1 MRAVLF
7 LMLAPLAA
15 LSAPTLAILDSVLNA
30 NHGDSVGFDGFSVPK
45 SAISDA
51 LGATD
56 ATVQVGAGIVKALT
70 QMPVVGLFTNNIGN
84 LAGDLGVTFDLVTRL
99 AQVALKTM
107 PPSNPH
113 YEKFKQI
120 AAMTGP
126 GPSLVHISDTVSLP
140 SPPASV
146 LTYIPAEE
154 LPKICTNAN
163 ILPSQVNY
171 ILLSIGSLPQGN
183 ANMSATTHSIADKC
197 KVSVQ
202 AVQMVA
208 GMAYTYMPPQS
219 AWRTLFQ
226 ACAGSYGQPTQ
237 SQTLEHSGNQEPK
250 EQPSKEQPPK
260 EQPTQQQPDQQPS
273 QPVPAPS
280 AANSI
285 AESMEEA
292 SPSGYTAPDADPAY
306 LSQPPSSE

>member
-1 MRAVLF
+1 MRAVIF

-15 LSAPTLAILDSVLNA
+15 LSAPTLAILDNVLNA
-30 NHGDSVGFDGFSVPK
+30 NHGDSIGFDGFSVPK

-56 ATVQVGAGIVKALT
+56 ATVQVGAGIVKTLT

-84 LAGDLGVTFDLVTRL
+84 LAGDFGVTFDLVTRL
-99 AQVALKTM
+99 AQAALKTM

-113 YEKFKQI
+113 YEKFRQI

-126 GPSLVHISDTVSLP
+126 GPSSVRISDTVSLP

-146 LTYIPAEE
+146 LTYIPADE
-154 LPKICTNAN
+154 LPKICANAK

-171 ILLSIGSLPQGN
+171 ILLSIGSLPQGSVN
-183 ANMSATTHSIADKC
+183 GMSASTQSIADKC

-202 AVQMVA
+202 AVQKVA
-208 GMAYTYMPPQS
+208 GMVYTYMPPQS
-219 AWRTLFQ
+219 TWWTVFQ
-226 ACAGSYGQPTQ
+226 ACAGSYGQLTQ
-237 SQTLEHSGNQEPK
+237 SQTLEHPDNQEP
-250 EQPSKEQPPK
+250 KEQPPK
-260 EQPTQQQPDQQPS
+260 EQPTQQQPGQQLS
-273 QPVPAPS
+273 QPAPAPS

-285 AESMEEA
+285 AESTDEA

>member
-15 LSAPTLAILDSVLNA
+15 LAAPTLAILHNVLNA
-30 NHGDSVGFDGFSVPK
+30 NHGDSIGFDGFSVPK

-99 AQVALKTM
+99 AQLGSYFRCHVSALT
-107 PPSNPH
+107 
-113 YEKFKQI
+113 
-120 AAMTGP
+120 T
-126 GPSLVHISDTVSLP
+126 
-140 SPPASV
+140 ASV
-146 LTYIPAEE
+146 LTYIPVEE

-197 KVSVQ
+197 KVSTQ

-219 AWRTLFQ
+219 AWWTLFQ
-226 ACAGSYGQPTQ
+226 ACAGSYGQSTQ
-237 SQTLEHSGNQEPK
+237 SQTLEHSDNREPK
-250 EQPSKEQPPK
+250 EHPSKEQPA
-260 EQPTQQQPDQQPS
+260 QQQPDQQPS
-273 QPVPAPS
+273 QPAPAPS

-292 SPSGYTAPDADPAY
+292 FPSGYTAPDADPAY